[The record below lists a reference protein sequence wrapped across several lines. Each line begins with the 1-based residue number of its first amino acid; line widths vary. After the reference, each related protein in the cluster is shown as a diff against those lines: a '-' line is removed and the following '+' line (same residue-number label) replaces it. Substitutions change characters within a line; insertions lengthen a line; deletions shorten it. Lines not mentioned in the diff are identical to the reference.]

1 MVAHVPMDQPC
12 GECEWCS
19 SQISTLEDHP
29 ATFEVLS
36 NSHID
41 GINFKKGKF
50 TTNQIADA
58 FANLIPDHMDWQIKK
73 NALERWNA
81 LLPGLL
87 EGPELRES
95 EFDLQPVYR
104 LLDDLLFLRALQ
116 ETCVVEWVDEPLR
129 MKGDP
134 KVGWV
139 ETEYNI
145 RGPPMRICMVR
156 PSPELPRSVHY
167 ILGMMMHEMCHALLY
182 LACECSVCSCELNL
196 MNGPGMTGHGPN
208 WQRVRAAAEETA
220 NLHLKGLAEPFLLA
234 HWSEPDLRQEGE
246 ARVKLLGGLYEKV
259 TREDNEVEREKKV
272 ERDGKRAVERKNTR
286 ENDQKKVVDDETVA
300 YVVAMFEASGRQ
312 ICTNTESETGK
323 GGSTGW

>member
-1 MVAHVPMDQPC
+1 MDQPC
-12 GECEWCS
+12 GECKRCS
-19 SQISTLEDHP
+19 SQIWTLEDHP
-29 ATFEVLS
+29 ASFEVLS
-36 NSHID
+36 NSHTE
-41 GINFKKGKF
+41 GINFKKNVF
-50 TTNQIADA
+50 TANQIADA

-73 NALERWNA
+73 NALERWNE

-87 EGPELRES
+87 EDPELHES

-139 ETEYNI
+139 ETKYNI
-145 RGPPMRICMVR
+145 RGPSMRICMVR
-156 PSPELPRSVHY
+156 PSPERPRSVHY
-167 ILGMMMHEMCHALLY
+167 VLGMMMHEMCHALLY
-182 LACECSVCSCELNL
+182 LACECSICGCELNL

-220 NLHLKGLAEPFLLA
+220 NLHLKGFAEPFLLA
-234 HWSEPDLRQEGE
+234 HWTEPDVRQEDE

-259 TREDNEVEREKKV
+259 TQEDNEVEREKKV
-272 ERDGKRAVERKNTR
+272 ERDKKRAVKRKNTR
-286 ENDQKKVVDDETVA
+286 ENDQEKMDDDETLACMVG
-300 YVVAMFEASGRQ
+300 MFEASGTRMST
-312 ICTNTESETGK
+312 IIEGATGK
-323 GGSTGW
+323 GGK